1 MPYLGNK
8 GKKNYFVVHIC
19 TTAIYRSLSSESHFS
34 SLLPGTDLTLFMT
47 SVHLQLRVGNAL
59 LELVS

>member
-19 TTAIYRSLSSESHFS
+19 TTAIYRSLSSQNHFS
-34 SLLPGTDLTLFMT
+34 SLLPGTDLTLFMA
-47 SVHLQLRVGNAL
+47 SVHLQLRVGNVL